1 MRKVFS
7 VRWVAVVLGIAI
19 IFGCGGG
26 GGGGTSGGGGGG
38 GTNNGVTLTPNNA
51 SLSFGQTLN
60 ITGTVPG
67 QSNQVIQ
74 WFTTGGTITPTGAS
88 SATFTAPGT
97 AGTYVVTGRADANQQ
112 LFGTCVINV
121 SQVGITIDPISTT
134 LNPNGTAAFT
144 ATVTGA
150 TNLNVNFSATGG
162 TITKSVNVGTYTAG
176 STTGNFTVTATSV
189 ADPTKSA
196 TANVTIANLGQNATV
211 TGRVVVENTTIGV
224 QGVIVAFYNST
235 GSELARATT
244 GVDGRFTRIVPVAA
258 RRFHLLSSSISNAY
272 YKQFS
277 YAGTRYSPLVPSCSV
292 PLPTL
297 TAGQT
302 YNMPVSIMLSSTANP
317 PPPPPNGCQ

>member
-1 MRKVFS
+1 MRKDFTI
-7 VRWVAVVLGIAI
+7 RLATIILGIAI

-26 GGGGTSGGGGGG
+26 GGGGVPGGGGGG
-38 GTNNGVTLTPNNA
+38 GSNNGVNLTPNNA
-51 SLSFGQTLN
+51 SLAFGQTLN

-74 WFTTGGTITPTGAS
+74 WSTTGGTITPTGAS
-88 SATFTAPGT
+88 SATFTAPAI
-97 AGTYVVTGRADANQQ
+97 AGTYVVTGRAEANQQ
-112 LFGTCVINV
+112 LYGTTVINV

-134 LNPNGTAAFT
+134 LNPGGTAMFT
-144 ATVTGA
+144 AVVTGA
-150 TNLNVNFSATGG
+150 ANQNVNFTATGG

-176 STTGNFTVTATSV
+176 QVTGSYTVTATSV
-189 ADPTKSA
+189 ADPSKSA
-196 TANVTIANLGQNATV
+196 TATVIIANLGQNATV
-211 TGRVVVENTTIGV
+211 NGRVVLENTTIGI

-244 GVDGRFTRIVPVAA
+244 GVDGRFSRLVPVAA
-258 RRFHLLSSSISNAY
+258 RRFHLIATSIPNGY

-277 YAGTRYSPLVPSCSV
+277 YAGTRYSPLVANCTV
-292 PLPTL
+292 ALPPL

-302 YNMPVSIMLSSTANP
+302 YSMPVSVMLASTGSP

>member
-1 MRKVFS
+1 MRKGFTI
-7 VRWVAVVLGIAI
+7 RLAAVVLGLAI

-38 GTNNGVTLTPNNA
+38 TNNGVNLTPNNA
-51 SLSFGQTLN
+51 SLAFGQTLN

-74 WFTTGGTITPTGAS
+74 WSTTGGTITPTGAS

-112 LFGTCVINV
+112 LFGTCVVRV

-134 LNPNGTAAFT
+134 LNPGGTAAFT

-150 TNLNVNFSATGG
+150 TNLNVNFTATGG

-176 STTGNFTVTATSV
+176 TTTGTFTVTATSV
-189 ADPTKSA
+189 ADPSKSA
-196 TANVTIANLGQNATV
+196 SATVTIANLGQNATV
-211 TGRVVVENTTIGV
+211 AGRVVSENTQIGV
-224 QGVIVAFYNST
+224 QGVIVAFYSST
-235 GSELARATT
+235 GSELARVTT
-244 GVDGRFTRIVPVAA
+244 GADGRFTRVVPIAT
-258 RRFHLLSSSISNAY
+258 RRFHIISSSIPPAY

-277 YAGTRYSPLVPSCSV
+277 YAGKRYSPLVPSCSV
-292 PLPTL
+292 PLPAL

-302 YNMPVSIMLSSTANP
+302 YTMPVSMMLPSSSSP